1 MYYLTQYILFFLSWI
16 SWLFEVKSGGGEG
29 EYVFAGIDGNTHV
42 ILIYRETLVEYEK

>member
-1 MYYLTQYILFFLSWI
+1 MI
-16 SWLFEVKSGGGEG
+16 SWLFEVKSAGGEG